1 MPLTAREVFAET
13 VRDLPPNEQLH
24 LATLILQE
32 LARSKSAVMDQ
43 SDTWSEQDQK
53 DLTGASLE
61 YAATLYPEEEDLV

>member
-13 VRDLPPNEQLH
+13 VLGLPPNEQLH

-32 LARSKSAVMDQ
+32 LARSKNAVMDQ

-53 DLTGASLE
+53 DLTIASLE
-61 YAATLYPEEEDLV
+61 YAATLYPKEEDLV